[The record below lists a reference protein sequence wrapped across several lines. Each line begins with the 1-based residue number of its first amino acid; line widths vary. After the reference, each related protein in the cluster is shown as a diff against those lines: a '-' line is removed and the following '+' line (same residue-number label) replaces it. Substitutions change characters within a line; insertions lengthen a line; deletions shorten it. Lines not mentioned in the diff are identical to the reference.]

1 MYSSSIVFETVLGS
15 CETEIKTHTHTQRER
30 GEEMMTASRI
40 VRRETMRNETA
51 KCNVCNIEK
60 EGEDGEGRVQQ
71 QPTMK
76 KKVSPRDIARKRVQE
91 KFRIATRLM
100 NEVRA
105 REREQHEKG
114 EDEHKCE
121 RERETHTHTCWCC
134 VCYNA

>member
-1 MYSSSIVFETVLGS
+1 
-15 CETEIKTHTHTQRER
+15 
-30 GEEMMTASRI
+30 MMTASRI

-51 KCNVCNIEK
+51 KCNIEK

-105 REREQHEKG
+105 REREQHEK
-114 EDEHKCE
+114 EKMNISAKEKE
-121 RERETHTHTCWCC
+121 RHTHTHMLVLC
-134 VCYNA
+134 VL